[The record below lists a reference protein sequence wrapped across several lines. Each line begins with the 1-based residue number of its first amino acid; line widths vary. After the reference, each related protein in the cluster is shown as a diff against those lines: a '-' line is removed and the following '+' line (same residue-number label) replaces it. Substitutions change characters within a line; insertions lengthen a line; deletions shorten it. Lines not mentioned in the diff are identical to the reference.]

1 VSTVV
6 SPLSAATF
14 DEEIKGSPVPVVV
27 EFWATWCPPCVAMAP
42 MLASLATEQAE
53 RLRVFKIDAD
63 EHPELARR
71 YEVMSVPTFLIFDQG
86 ELRRRMVGARTRHQ
100 LLEDLAAA
108 IGSGAGDREW
118 G

>member
-1 VSTVV
+1 MSTAVA
-6 SPLSAATF
+6 PLTTATF

-27 EFWATWCPPCVAMAP
+27 EFWAPWCPPCLAMAS
-42 MLASLATEQAE
+42 MLASLAAEHAE

-71 YEVMSVPTFLIFDQG
+71 YEVMSVPTFLVFDQG

-100 LLEDLAAA
+100 LLEDLEEA
-108 IGSGAGDREW
+108 IA
-118 G
+118 